1 MKFFLD
7 TANVKELQE
16 AAAMGI
22 LDGVTTNPSLIA
34 KEKRPFRDLVDEICR
49 IVDGVVNLEVVA
61 TDVDGMVQQGRELA
75 KIAPNVVVKLP
86 TTVEGIKALRI
97 LAREGLKT
105 NLTLCFSPSQALLVT
120 KAGATYVSPFLG
132 RLDDISHVGMDL
144 VRTIRKIYDN
154 YGFKTQI
161 LAASLRNPLHI
172 VDAALAGA
180 DVATMPFAVFQQLV
194 KHPLTDIGLK
204 RFLEDWEKAGVKL
217 S

>member
-1 MKFFLD
+1 MKIFLD

-34 KEKRPFRDLVDEICR
+34 KEKRPFRDLMDDICR
-49 IVDGVVNLEVVA
+49 IVEGVVNLEVVA

-86 TTVEGIKALRI
+86 TTVEAIKALRI
-97 LAREGLKT
+97 LGREGLKT
-105 NLTLCFSPSQALLVT
+105 NLTLCFSPTQALLVA

-132 RLDDISHVGMDL
+132 RLDDIAHVGMDL
-144 VRTIRKIYDN
+144 IRTIRKIYDN

-172 VDAALAGA
+172 VDAAVAGA
-180 DVATMPFAVFQQLV
+180 DVATMPFSVFQMLV

-204 RFLEDWEKAGVKL
+204 RFLEDWEKSGIKL

>member
-1 MKFFLD
+1 MKIFLD
-7 TANVKELQE
+7 TANVQELRE
-16 AAAMGI
+16 AAAMGL

-86 TTVEGIKALRI
+86 TTVEGVKALRI

-105 NLTLCFSPSQALLVT
+105 NLTLCFSPTQALFVA

-132 RLDDISHVGMDL
+132 RLDDIAHVGMDL
-144 VRTIRKIYDN
+144 IRTIRTIYRN
-154 YGFKTQI
+154 YGFPTQI

-172 VDAALAGA
+172 VDAAVAGA
-180 DVATMPFAVFQQLV
+180 DVATMPFAVFQMLL

-204 RFLEDWEKAGVKL
+204 RFLDDWQKAGV
-217 S
+217 SM

>member
-1 MKFFLD
+1 MKIFLD

-34 KEKRPFRDLVDEICR
+34 KEKRPFRDLMDDICR
-49 IVDGVVNLEVVA
+49 IVEGVVNLEVVA

-97 LAREGLKT
+97 LGREGLKT
-105 NLTLCFSPSQALLVT
+105 NLTLCFSPTQALLVA

-132 RLDDISHVGMDL
+132 RLDDIAHVGMDL
-144 VRTIRKIYDN
+144 IRTIRKIYDN

-172 VDAALAGA
+172 VDAAVAGA
-180 DVATMPFAVFQQLV
+180 DVTTMPFSVFQMLV

-204 RFLEDWEKAGVKL
+204 RFLEDWEKSGIKL

>member
-1 MKFFLD
+1 MKLFLD
-7 TANVKELQE
+7 TANVQELRE
-16 AAAMGI
+16 VAAMGL

-61 TDVDGMVQQGRELA
+61 TDTDGMVQQGRELA

-86 TTVEGIKALRI
+86 TTVEGLKALRV

-105 NLTLCFSPSQALLVT
+105 NLTLCFSPSQALLVA

-144 VRTIRKIYDN
+144 VRTMRTIYDN
-154 YGFKTQI
+154 YGFPTRI
-161 LAASLRNPLHI
+161 LAASLRNPLHV
-172 VDAALAGA
+172 VDAAVAGA
-180 DVATMPFAVFQQLV
+180 DVATLPYAVFQQLM

-204 RFLEDWEKAGVKL
+204 RFLDDWQKAGV
-217 S
+217 SI